1 MYEKILVPLDGS
13 EIAECALTHTMK
25 LAKAGLVGE
34 VVLLGVVE
42 INLSWGSESR
52 DFANLQ
58 HQKFSNSE
66 EYLAR
71 IQSQFEAQ
79 GLKANAE
86 VMVGRADQT
95 IIHFAKSNAVDLIVI
110 ASHGYT
116 GMKQWVFGSVALRVL
131 HDDECA
137 VLLIKP
143 DGLV

>member
-13 EIAECALTHTMK
+13 EVAECALTHTMN

-58 HQKFSNSE
+58 HQKLSNSE

-71 IQSQFEAQ
+71 IQSRFEAQ
-79 GLKANAE
+79 GLKASAE

-95 IIHFAKSNAVDLIVI
+95 IITFCEKQCRGYHRHRKSWLYRYEAMGVR
-110 ASHGYT
+110 
-116 GMKQWVFGSVALRVL
+116 SVAWRVL
-131 HDDECA
+131 QIAECP

-143 DGLV
+143 DCLV